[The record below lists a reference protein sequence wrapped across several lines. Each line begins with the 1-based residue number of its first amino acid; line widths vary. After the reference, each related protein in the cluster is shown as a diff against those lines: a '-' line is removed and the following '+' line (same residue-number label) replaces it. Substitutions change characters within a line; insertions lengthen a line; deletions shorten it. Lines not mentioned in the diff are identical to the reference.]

1 MNRAYLIVGLIV
13 VSSLLAPS
21 MVCLIPGASLT
32 SAEAECCRQ
41 MGSNCGDIQM
51 PHSCCK
57 ISSPNGEL
65 RLIAQAKPQTLVTE
79 TAVIGNLFRTR
90 HELQESRNE
99 NRFDSAAL
107 QPSPH
112 LNSIAILRI

>member
-1 MNRAYLIVGLIV
+1 MNRTHFIIGLIV

-21 MVCLIPGASLT
+21 MLCLIPGAMLT
-32 SAEAECCRQ
+32 AAEAECCRQ

-65 RLIAQAKPQTLVTE
+65 RLIAQAKSQPLVTE
-79 TAVIGNLFRTR
+79 TVVLGTLFPTG

-99 NRFDSAAL
+99 NRFDSVAL